1 MKDKTPMDMRTP
13 RKKALARPRPDT
25 AINLR
30 ISRAARDEI
39 DTAASLVGKTRTEFI
54 LESARQHAIDVLL
67 DRRLF
72 TLGGA
77 QMTAFLKAL
86 DEPAPP
92 NAKLKKLMAGK
103 SPWEK

>member
-1 MKDKTPMDMRTP
+1 MKDKPPMDMRTP
-13 RKKALARPRPDT
+13 RKKAVRARPDA

-30 ISRAARDEI
+30 ISRAVRDQI

-54 LESARQHAIDVLL
+54 LESARKHAIDVLL

-72 TLGGA
+72 ALGGA

-103 SPWEK
+103 SPWEN